1 MNIRFDCADCG
12 KEYKVPAK
20 FAGKKVKCKKCGAKI
35 RVPEEGADSNSEK
48 TPSKKVKASAT
59 SAKAE
64 KKEAS
69 TSTKVAKKPKAKS
82 AKVLKK
88 SSGGTAIIEIPDIE
102 AERKIYESKK
112 KEEKKMTR
120 GTGRLVY
127 FQDGKAV
134 KSFRLDTDTR
144 VIGRGSGC
152 DVLIDDDSLSDQHI
166 KIEVR
171 LGKFIATDLK
181 SSNGLVVNHK
191 KVRRSGLKNGDLIQL
206 GRVVLRIDCG

>member
-1 MNIRFDCADCG
+1 MNIRFNCADCG

-35 RVPEEGADSNSEK
+35 RVPDGDEAESTPK
-48 TPSKKVKASAT
+48 TSSKKVKSPSSSAKTEKKAASAKV
-59 SAKAE
+59 S
-64 KKEAS
+64 KK
-69 TSTKVAKKPKAKS
+69 TKKTS

-88 SSGGTAIIEIPDIE
+88 SSGGTEVIEIPDIE
-102 AERKIYESKK
+102 AEKKLYEAKK
-112 KEEKKMTR
+112 KEEKKMNR

-127 FQDGKAV
+127 FKDGKAV
-134 KSFRLDTDTR
+134 KSYRLDGETR
-144 VIGRGSGC
+144 IIGRGAGC
-152 DVLIDDDSLSDQHI
+152 EVSIDDASLSDQHI

-191 KVRRSGLKNGDLIQL
+191 KVRRSALVNGDIIQL
-206 GRVVLRIDCG
+206 GRAVLRIDCG

>member
-1 MNIRFDCADCG
+1 MNIRFNCADCG

-35 RVPEEGADSNSEK
+35 RVPDGDEAESAPK
-48 TPSKKVKASAT
+48 TPSKKVKSASS
-59 SAKAE
+59 SARTE
-64 KKEAS
+64 KKVA
-69 TSTKVAKKPKAKS
+69 STKVSKKTPKTS

-88 SSGGTAIIEIPDIE
+88 SSGGTEIIEIPDLE
-102 AERKIYESKK
+102 AEKKIYEAKK
-112 KEEKKMTR
+112 KEEKKMNR

-134 KSFRLDTDTR
+134 KSYRLDSETR
-144 VIGRGSGC
+144 IVGRSAGC
-152 DVLIDDDSLSDQHI
+152 EVSIDDASVSDEHI

-191 KVRRSGLKNGDLIQL
+191 KVRRSALVNGDIIQL
-206 GRVVLRIDCG
+206 GRAVLRIDCG